1 LNDISPTTKVHP
13 ESDSFSYIQQI
24 VMALHSLSQVHRAMD
39 TITQRLPVEVY
50 QLVDKTIQEIEL
62 RRQIDW
68 QNIKGK
74 QKQSTFDTQ
83 SSGGGNGFMK
93 SEKDAEILADLMWSL
108 YSKLAAVL
116 SGHRVVHDCVLK
128 IVKESKNSGGGV
140 VDKENLMD
148 TPEFNY
154 IEVWKPIQSEV
165 QLPSWIRQLIVDTLI
180 TVGLSNEQ
188 CSCHSVSAKHISLPN
203 RPIQQ
208 TQAERRF
215 QGFPPTTTNSF

>member
-1 LNDISPTTKVHP
+1 
-13 ESDSFSYIQQI
+13 
-24 VMALHSLSQVHRAMD
+24 MD
-39 TITQRLPVEVY
+39 TITQRLPLEAY

-83 SSGGGNGFMK
+83 AAGGGTRGFMK
-93 SEKDAEILADLMWSL
+93 SEKDAEILADLMWTL

-128 IVKESKNSGGGV
+128 IVKESNRNATGRGGGM
-140 VDKENLMD
+140 DKENLMD

-165 QLPSWIRQLIVDTLI
+165 S
-180 TVGLSNEQ
+180 LS
-188 CSCHSVSAKHISLPN
+188 
-203 RPIQQ
+203 
-208 TQAERRF
+208 RRVC
-215 QGFPPTTTNSF
+215 GG

>member
-1 LNDISPTTKVHP
+1 MLVPRKENVSKFVNSLEVFPSKPPITGIPYIKSYETNFEDLAVLNDISVTSKVHP

-39 TITQRLPVEVY
+39 TITQRLPLEVY

-74 QKQSTFDTQ
+74 QKQSTFDAPR
-83 SSGGGNGFMK
+83 SGSGGFIK
-93 SEKDAEILADLMWSL
+93 SEKDAEILADLMWTL
-108 YSKLAAVL
+108 YSKMTAVL

-128 IVKESKNSGGGV
+128 IVKESKAAGGGG
-140 VDKENLMD
+140 DKENLVD

-165 QLPSWIRQLIVDTLI
+165 FSRMLCD
-180 TVGLSNEQ
+180 
-188 CSCHSVSAKHISLPN
+188 
-203 RPIQQ
+203 
-208 TQAERRF
+208 
-215 QGFPPTTTNSF
+215 

>member
-1 LNDISPTTKVHP
+1 
-13 ESDSFSYIQQI
+13 
-24 VMALHSLSQVHRAMD
+24 MALHSLSQVHRAMD

-83 SSGGGNGFMK
+83 SSSGGNGFMK

-128 IVKESKNSGGGV
+128 IVKESKNAGGV

-165 QLPSWIRQLIVDTLI
+165 QLPSWICELTVDTLI

-188 CSCHSVSAKHISLPN
+188 RPCHSIRSKHISLPY

-215 QGFPPTTTNSF
+215 QGSPTTTPNSF